1 MVMGWWTPPSLGICG
16 MMREGGLAQCP
27 QAHGHLHT
35 LGFMAWRGIRVKH
48 TCRGSVTTSIAW
60 DSWHGEGRGC
70 GAVFRVSEPSLSPGS
85 DGKSPI
91 PVLTHAGM
99 PIPMEVISGPAGAAV
114 AAHAVLAA
122 VLARRGLAFICV

>member
-1 MVMGWWTPPSLGICG
+1 

-27 QAHGHLHT
+27 QAHGYLHP

-48 TCRGSVTTSIAW
+48 TCRGSVTTSVLEI
-60 DSWHGEGRGC
+60 HGMEREGGV
-70 GAVFRVSEPSLSPGS
+70 AVLRISEPPPFPGS

-99 PIPMEVISGPAGAAV
+99 PIPMEVVSGPAGAAV
-114 AAHAVLAA
+114 AAHTVLAA
-122 VLARRGLAFICV
+122 VLAWRGLAFIRVCGLG